1 VSIHSARENAV
12 LDALVTKT
20 GTVGEVMS
28 ALDGNGMLASPHG
41 VSELLA
47 GLVRR
52 GLVSRSGSAYRI
64 TAAGQAAIRRRKAAY
79 PAFSPPANRYGPAGR
94 TAGRPAASA

>member
-1 VSIHSARENAV
+1 V
-12 LDALVTKT
+12 LDALFRKT

-64 TAAGQAAIRRRKAAY
+64 TAAGQAAIRRRKAAL
-79 PAFSPPANRYGPAGR
+79 PGLLAAREPLRAGRQISGPAGR
-94 TAGRPAASA
+94 PA